1 MDTYGENILYVET
14 SFSLIPDIQLD
25 QPEISAMTKKESTK
39 IVHFMT
45 LRAGVLVLNVGR
57 SHYSFNVIMHYFF
70 ENLLFY
76 S

>member
-1 MDTYGENILYVET
+1 MVKIF

-25 QPEISAMTKKESTK
+25 QPENSAMTKKESTK

-45 LRAGVLVLNVGR
+45 LRAGVPVLNVGH
-57 SHYSFNVIMHYFF
+57 SHNSVNVIMQYFF